1 MTAFEMKL
9 KFQGYVWERLDCL
22 LRIPSLLFVV
32 TLRNER
38 TSSDLNIGRAIL
50 LLYDNMNHACGL

>member
-9 KFQGYVWERLDCL
+9 KFEGYVWERSDYL

-32 TLRNER
+32 TLLNER
-38 TSSDLNIGRAIL
+38 TLSDLNIGRAKL
-50 LLYDNMNHACGL
+50 LLYDNMNHVCGL